1 MCGRARVERRG
12 VAVLRRDNVFEDWRA
27 WLKELKETLKDII
40 TEPVVLVLL
49 VFILFFLIFVYLVI

>member
-1 MCGRARVERRG
+1 MERRG
-12 VAVLRRDNVFEDWRA
+12 VAVLRKVKAMFEDGRA

-49 VFILFFLIFVYLVI
+49 VAILFFLIFVYLVI